1 MILLWGMWRDSPLA
15 AIHSALTRRGASV
28 VWVNQ
33 EAALETD
40 IELAIAAEVSGSL
53 QTCGLTIALD
63 QVRAAYL
70 RPYDSRQ
77 LPSMLAAGADS
88 ALWKHTQN
96 LEDLLLTWADLSAAL
111 VVNPPAAAASNNSK
125 PYQAQMIRAVGF
137 KTPDTLITTDADAV
151 RAFWLQHK
159 EIIYKSISGT
169 RSIVS
174 RFTPQHLARLEHVR
188 WCPTQFQEWVAGT
201 DYRVHVVGAEL
212 FACEI
217 RTQADDYRYAS
228 REGADVS
235 IVPCALPID
244 CASKCIELT
253 RTLNLHL
260 SGIDLRRT
268 PKGEWYCFEVNPSPG
283 FTYYQEATQQPIDE
297 AIASLLLNA

>member
-15 AIHSALTRRGASV
+15 AIHSALARRGATV

-40 IELAIAAEVSGSL
+40 IELAIDAEVSGSL
-53 QTCGLTIALD
+53 QTCGLTIALE

-70 RPYDSRQ
+70 RPYNSRQ
-77 LPSMLAAGADS
+77 LPSMIDAGTGS
-88 ALWKHTQN
+88 TIWQHTQN
-96 LEDLLLTWADLSAAL
+96 LEDILLTWADLSPAL

-125 PYQAQMIRAVGF
+125 PYQAQLIRAAGF

-151 RAFWLQHK
+151 RAFWQQHK
-159 EIIYKSISGT
+159 EIIYKSVSGA

-188 WCPTQFQEWVAGT
+188 WCPTQFQERVPGT
-201 DYRVHVVGAEL
+201 DYRVHVVGAEV

-217 RTQADDYRYAS
+217 RTPADDYRYAS
-228 REGADVS
+228 REGVDVS
-235 IVPCALPID
+235 IVPCTLPID
-244 CASKCIELT
+244 CASKCIELS
-253 RTLNLHL
+253 RKLNLHL
-260 SGIDLRRT
+260 TGIDLRLT
-268 PKGEWYCFEVNPSPG
+268 PDGEWYCFEVNPSPG
-283 FTYYQEATQQPIDE
+283 FTYYQEATEQPIDQ
-297 AIASLLLNA
+297 AIASLLMNA